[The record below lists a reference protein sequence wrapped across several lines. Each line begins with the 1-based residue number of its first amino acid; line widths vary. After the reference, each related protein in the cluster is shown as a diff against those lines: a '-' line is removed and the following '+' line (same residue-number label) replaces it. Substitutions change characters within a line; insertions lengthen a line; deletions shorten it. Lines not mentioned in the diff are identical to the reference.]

1 MIDIGERLRGGGFDS
16 DLVPEG
22 FELMRT
28 LDTHIDARLAEARLP
43 SAAA

>member
-22 FELMRT
+22 FELV
-28 LDTHIDARLAEARLP
+28 DE
-43 SAAA
+43 SAFACFGLSRRRVK